1 MNEHAHR
8 YQEELVQQL
17 HALDAIRTA
26 DVESAFRSVPRHL
39 AVSRLVEIRSDNS
52 VALTTVPA
60 TEDAAVS
67 DDLLR
72 TIYADRVLITH
83 VSGRDHR
90 PVSSSSRPSI
100 TAFMLEELRLS
111 AGMSVLEIGAGTGY
125 SAALLGRIVGEAG
138 SVTSVEFDRGI
149 AAAARSTLGRLDT
162 RNVEVITGDGYLGH
176 GPSAPYDRVVSTVGV
191 GGFSPRWAAQ
201 LRTGGLMVA
210 PVLHGGLYPLL
221 SVRKTDSGP
230 MIGRALKSTGFVP
243 AAGKLHPHPRPWSE
257 WSVGQGLESVSVGP
271 VPEFLRTVNE
281 SRLQDLWFALGVLA
295 PGQVRQVGLST
306 ADGTSNGLGLT
317 VRDDRVFLSGGGLWT
332 SGAGGVELVRNLFG
346 QWADLGQPSIT
357 DWRCRL
363 ELDDALLIPVDWEV
377 L

>member
-8 YQEELVQQL
+8 YQEELVQKL

-72 TIYADRVLITH
+72 TIYEDCVLITH
-83 VSGRDHR
+83 VSGQDHR

-138 SVTSVEFDRGI
+138 SVASVEFDREI

-201 LRTGGLMVA
+201 LRTDGFMVA

-221 SVRKTDSGP
+221 SVRKTDSGR

-243 AAGKLHPHPRPWSE
+243 AAGRLHPHPRPWRE
-257 WSVGQGLESVSVGP
+257 WSVEQGLESVSVGP

-281 SRLQDLWFALGVLA
+281 SRLQDLWFALGVLT
-295 PGQVRQVGLST
+295 PGQVQQVGLST
-306 ADGTSNGLGLT
+306 AEGTSNGLGLT

-332 SGAGGVELVRNLFG
+332 NGAGGVDLVRNLFG
-346 QWADLGQPSIT
+346 RWADLGQPRIT
-357 DWRCRL
+357 DWQCRL